1 MKYKHTPGPWTAFQD
16 YPRRHTVGTATG
28 RICDMWGQDPA
39 FYTDEDEAN
48 ARLIASAPD
57 LLAIVQFIAR
67 EHRDGAQEVYFGA
80 LFNDDDITT
89 LGDAVTTAIAK
100 ATTGQE
106 EEALSAALDEAIEV
120 VSDLPPRLNAAM
132 AHVCTCPEC
141 DGTNLDPTA
150 TTCRDCS
157 ASDHAEG
164 ATQ

>member
-80 LFNDDDITT
+80 LFNDKGDDITT

-100 ATTGQE
+100 ATGRE
-106 EEALSAALDEAIEV
+106 EVGVCGGCGTDGEYSPDEFWVCVECQW
-120 VSDLPPRLNAAM
+120 DDEHDEQLCRPPCSL
-132 AHVCTCPEC
+132 
-141 DGTNLDPTA
+141 
-150 TTCRDCS
+150 CREQCKPLIP
-157 ASDHAEG
+157 
-164 ATQ
+164 